1 MGGDVRIILF
11 DIDGTLITA
20 GKAPRRAFTQAFQ
33 EVLGVVPVTAGVR
46 THGATDPQIRHDTA
60 MSTFGRSLTD
70 SEYARFNARYVELL
84 YREIDCEAEYQ
95 GMPGVGDLLEA
106 LSQHEGV
113 ALGLQTGNLEEA
125 VPAKLNRGGLT
136 RYFACGGFG
145 TDSSSRPEIIRTAI
159 ARTRDA
165 YQIAS
170 AQQTDVIVIGDAPQ
184 DVGAAMEVGVRSI
197 AVTTGIYTAKELAAA
212 GPCTVLADLSDV
224 QGVISLLGV

>member
-1 MGGDVRIILF
+1 
-11 DIDGTLITA
+11 
-20 GKAPRRAFTQAFQ
+20 
-33 EVLGVVPVTAGVR
+33 
-46 THGATDPQIRHDTA
+46 
-60 MSTFGRSLTD
+60 
-70 SEYARFNARYVELL
+70 VELL
-84 YREIDCEAEYQ
+84 YREIECEAEYQ
-95 GMPGVGDLLEA
+95 VMPGVGDLLET
-106 LSQHEGV
+106 LSQRDGV

-197 AVTTGIYTAKELAAA
+197 AVTTGVYSAKELAAA
-212 GPCTVLADLSDV
+212 GPYTVLADLSDV